1 MQSAESALS
10 EDQIERLRGH
20 LIASVRRSC
29 PGWLAAQADDIV
41 QAALIKL
48 VDIHGKRGGNAVL
61 SPSYVKR
68 AAFTATMD
76 EIRRCLGRREV
87 QQDEGEPFERLPSG
101 APHPESALAASEIAA
116 GIHDCLNGLVVTRR
130 LAVVSY
136 LQGYS
141 VPEAAMFLGW
151 SGKKVEHLVLRGLRD
166 LRACLTSKGLAP

>member
-1 MQSAESALS
+1 MQDTESALS
-10 EDQIERLRGH
+10 EEQVERLRGH
-20 LIASVRRSC
+20 LVASVRRSC
-29 PGWLAAQADDIV
+29 PGWLASQIEDIV

-48 VDIHGKRGGNAVL
+48 VDIHGRSGGNVVL

-76 EIRRCLGRREV
+76 EIRRCLHRREV
-87 QQDEGEPFERLPSG
+87 QQDDAEPFERLPAR
-101 APHPESALAASEIAA
+101 APHPEGALAASEIAA
-116 GIHDCLNGLVVTRR
+116 GIHDCLKGLVVSRR

-141 VPEAAMFLGW
+141 VPEAARFLGW
-151 SGKKVEHLVLRGLRD
+151 TGKKVEHLVLRGLRD